1 MTSQETAEMK
11 HVINGSN
18 IQFLVDAPE
27 QRQERDE
34 PEHLNIE
41 NTVTKKHFYIINI
54 VKQPPV

>member
-27 QRQERDE
+27 QRWERDE
-34 PEHLNIE
+34 AWTSEYRKYSN
-41 NTVTKKHFYIINI
+41 KKTLLHHWYC
-54 VKQPPV
+54 